1 MIRVVANFGRVY
13 CNCAMSTATFLVFVI
28 GVYVYD
34 LSNHGCKVFDMVGI
48 LNGGRS
54 MFIES
59 CALMLRFCAAA
70 LFAVYCNVIGVHA
83 LAC

>member
-1 MIRVVANFGRVY
+1 MIGACF
-13 CNCAMSTATFLVFVI
+13 
-28 GVYVYD
+28 YD

-48 LNGGRS
+48 LNSGRS

-70 LFAVYCNVIGVHA
+70 LFAVCCNVIGVHA
-83 LAC
+83 LTC